1 VKTIRPFLILVAV
14 AVAVVC
20 LPFLVLCLAIGP
32 GHDFFGLRNTIY
44 SSRFTV
50 QRYEQIQVGVTRSAV
65 IDLLGASLQTYMLT
79 NYPVWALRDDG
90 VRRHYGT
97 NAELQIETL
106 SFSRAKNGGDYDMVS
121 VWIGPD
127 NKVIQHERWVTD

>member
-1 VKTIRPFLILVAV
+1 VKTIRTFLILVAV
-14 AVAVVC
+14 VVAVVC
-20 LPFLVLCLAIGP
+20 LPFLVLYLAIGP
-32 GHDFFGLRNTIY
+32 GHDFFGLRNTVY

-50 QRYEQIQVGVTRSAV
+50 QRYEQIQVGATRSAV
-65 IDLLGASLQTYMLT
+65 IDLLGAPLQTYMLT

-106 SFSRAKNGGDYDMVS
+106 SFSRAKNGGDYDLVS

-127 NKVIQHERWVTD
+127 DKVIQHERWVTD